1 MKAKQPSSTL
11 SHKVSWIRKA
21 VLISLF
27 VLCSIIVISST
38 LATFS
43 EPKFDK
49 DIIRKIAERAVDL
62 PREEAFH
69 NVSKELQA
77 AFPQLIY
84 NSDLEWIFI
93 NAGGWMGSFCLLH
106 ASLTEYVL
114 LFGTAIETAGHSGRY
129 WIDIYDTLL
138 RGTFQQW
145 SEGTTHYVTYS
156 AGDTIYHP
164 RLSATAV
171 CWKEDTWM
179 LEYAHGPIM
188 TSLLFALSD
197 SLFSTQDWLTI
208 YKSIQMYGK
217 MVIQSFI
224 RFQV

>member
-49 DIIRKIAERAVDL
+49 DIIRKIAERAIFL
-62 PREEAFH
+62 EKKL
-69 NVSKELQA
+69 SIT
-77 AFPQLIY
+77 FPK
-84 NSDLEWIFI
+84 NC
-93 NAGGWMGSFCLLH
+93 GWMGSFCLLH